1 MLHRIE
7 RLGNRLPDPVLLFLL
22 LLIAVWLLSALLAPV
37 DFAAQHPQTGA
48 AIRIVNLLTG
58 AELTRFLTDMV
69 PVFTAFAPL
78 GIVLVALLGVGVAEH
93 SGLIAAGLRKLLSL
107 TTARW
112 LTPIVMLVAIIS
124 HTAADAG

>member
-1 MLHRIE
+1 MLQRIE

-22 LLIAVWLLSALLAPV
+22 LLIAVWLLSAALAPV

-48 AIRIVNLLTG
+48 AIKIVNLLTG
-58 AELTRFLTDMV
+58 AELVRFLTDMV

-93 SGLIAAGLRKLLSL
+93 SGSSPPGCASC
-107 TTARW
+107 
-112 LTPIVMLVAIIS
+112 
-124 HTAADAG
+124 